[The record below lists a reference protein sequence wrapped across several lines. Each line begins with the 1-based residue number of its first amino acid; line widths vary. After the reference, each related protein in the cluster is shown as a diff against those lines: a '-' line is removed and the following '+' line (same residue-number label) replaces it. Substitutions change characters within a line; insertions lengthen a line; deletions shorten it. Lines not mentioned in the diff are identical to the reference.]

1 MRSRLA
7 ALRFFVIWYWRTLN
21 ERAHVAANSTR
32 FKKKR
37 SQCACTTLTPTATRT
52 LEPSSS
58 VSAQEN
64 HQIFFPKKKTYRQ
77 LATQELKSLP
87 KHETM
92 SELAFARRFTIST
105 LPLCHIG
112 ALLPTILARITTTR
126 PSRVKSKYTFNAHF
140 CTKRKVI
147 RF

>member
-1 MRSRLA
+1 MHNFHTHINTFTGAILIR
-7 ALRFFVIWYWRTLN
+7 I
-21 ERAHVAANSTR
+21 STR
-32 FKKKR
+32 K
-37 SQCACTTLTPTATRT
+37 
-52 LEPSSS
+52 PS
-58 VSAQEN
+58 N
-64 HQIFFPKKKTYRQ
+64 IFSKKKTYRR

-92 SELAFARRFTIST
+92 LELAFARRFTIST
-105 LPLCHIG
+105 LPLYHIG
-112 ALLPTILARITTTR
+112 AWLPGILARTSTTL